1 MEAVDIQTQNR
12 VAIKIIRAI
21 PKYRDA
27 SKIEIRVLQKLKERD
42 PANVQL
48 VCVFSNDLQNANIL
62 LLLFPVN
69 ASIYST
75 GLTTATTYAW
85 FRNCWACVY
94 MTF

>member
-1 MEAVDIQTQNR
+1 MVEAVDIQTQNR

-27 SKIEIRVLQKLKERD
+27 SKIEIRVLQRLKERD

-48 VCVFSNDLQNANIL
+48 VCVFGGDFQNADIVL
-62 LLLFPVN
+62 YFLVN

-75 GLTTATTYAW
+75 GSTTETIYAW

-94 MTF
+94 TTF

>member
-48 VCVFSNDLQNANIL
+48 VRILSNYLRNTYIL
-62 LLLFPVN
+62 SYFPADV
-69 ASIYST
+69 SIYST
-75 GLTTATTYAW
+75 GLTTGTIY
-85 FRNCWACVY
+85 V
-94 MTF
+94 